1 MSLGKGMRMAN
12 TKMVKWKRHK
22 KVKVPW
28 AEYDRSRR
36 NDCKRVLDLRRKF
49 RKLDK
54 PVQRREFKLSGL
66 VVLVL
71 FKVLLNQSYRTIWSL
86 SDSFHLWVQLGFK
99 RNPCYKTI
107 QNTLQYLSVD
117 FLHTINRSLIPTSAR
132 LCGVDSSGIKTT
144 RRGAWVVIRFKRRMR
159 KKDFK
164 KVHIFVDLEKKK
176 VLACIITGGTI
187 SDGRQL
193 RRLLKLCKWLR
204 IDIILGDGGYDSRDC
219 FNDIARA
226 HAKAGIRVRKNA
238 TTKSRHCP
246 SRKWAVIAQQEDY
259 DKWKE
264 DLEYTMRCVVEAI
277 FSAMKR
283 RYGEIVHSIKMKYRK
298 VEIWIRTIIWN
309 VCIYPR

>member
-1 MSLGKGMRMAN
+1 MAN
-12 TKMVKWKRHK
+12 TKKVKWKRHK

-28 AEYDRSRR
+28 AEYDKSRR
-36 NDCKRVLDLRRKF
+36 DDCKRVLDLRKKF
-49 RKLDK
+49 KKLDK
-54 PVQRREFKLSGL
+54 PVQRREFKLSCM

-86 SDSFHLWVQLGFK
+86 SGTFQLWAVLGFK

-107 QNTLQYLSVD
+107 QNTMAYLD
-117 FLHTINRSLIPTSAR
+117 AEILELINRSLIPRHAR
-132 LCGVDSSGIKTT
+132 LCGVDSSGIRTT
-144 RRGAWVVIRFKRRMR
+144 RKGAWVIVTFKRRMR

-176 VLACIITGGTI
+176 ILACIITGGTI
-187 SDGRQL
+187 YDGRQL
-193 RRLLKLCKWLR
+193 RRMLR
-204 IDIILGDGGYDSRDC
+204 MCMWIRIEIVLGDGGYDSRNC
-219 FNDIARA
+219 FNDIA
-226 HAKAGIRVRKNA
+226 GINARPGIKVRKNS
-238 TTKSRHCP
+238 TTKSKHCP
-246 SRKWAVIAQQEDY
+246 SRKWAVIAQKENY

-283 RYGEIVHSIKMKYRK
+283 RYGEIVHSIKRKYRK